1 MYIAVIG
8 GQHSNAEED
17 RLAYEVGKLI
27 AEGEHILVCGGLSGV
42 MEAAC
47 HGAKEAG
54 GTTVGILPG
63 PFRSDANEFV
73 DVAVATD
80 MGQSRNGI
88 IVRTADAVI
97 AVGGEYGTLS
107 EIAMALKMGKHVVAI
122 ASWSLMRQ
130 GSKDERIIEAPDAET
145 ALRLATAR

>member
-8 GQHSNAEED
+8 GQQSNDEED
-17 RLAYEVGKLI
+17 RLAYEAGKLI
-27 AEGEHILVCGGLSGV
+27 AEDGHILICGGLSGV
-42 MEAAC
+42 MESAC
-47 HGAKEAG
+47 RGAKDGG

-63 PFRSDANEFV
+63 AFRSDANSFV
-73 DVAVATD
+73 DIAIATD
-80 MGQSRNGI
+80 MGQCRNAI

-122 ASWSLMRQ
+122 QSWSMMRR
-130 GSKDERIIEAPDAET
+130 GKKDERIVEAPDAET
-145 ALRLATAR
+145 ALKLATAR

>member
-8 GQHSNAEED
+8 GQQSNTEED

-27 AEGEHILVCGGLSGV
+27 AADGHVLICGGLGGV

-47 HGAKEAG
+47 RGAKDGG

-63 PFRSDANEFV
+63 AFRSDANRFV
-73 DVAVATD
+73 DLAIATD
-80 MGQSRNGI
+80 MGQCRNAI

-122 ASWSLMRQ
+122 SSWSLLRR
-130 GSKDERIIEAPDAET
+130 GLKDERIVEAPDAET
-145 ALRLATAR
+145 ALKLATAR

>member
-8 GQHSNAEED
+8 GQHSNPEED

-27 AEGEHILVCGGLSGV
+27 AEGEHILICGGLSGV

-47 HGAKEAG
+47 RGAKEAG

-122 ASWSLMRQ
+122 QSWSLMRQ
-130 GSKDERIIEAPDAET
+130 GLKDERIIEAPDAET